1 MLSLTKQQLTDK
13 KRSKTLLINDIRV
26 VRYSEHVARPTKSPV
41 VRSFVGTTPSEEHH
55 PLRAQIRGAGYFN
68 RIGPG
73 IVTGA
78 ADDDPSGI
86 GTYSQIG
93 ATQGYRSL
101 WVAPFLLPFAFAI
114 QEACAR
120 IALVTGEGLARVIK
134 RRFPAPILYLMVSLV
149 AIANTVNIAADLS
162 SMAAVIRMFIPSNQ
176 MTTVV
181 LIAVLI
187 AVAEIVIPYHQYARV
202 LRWLCL
208 SLLSYVVVLFVA
220 NVNWSLVSTGLTSIS
235 ISWTKTDIAALI
247 ALAGTTISP
256 YLFFWQAAEEMEEGL
271 HAPDISVTHI
281 HAMRGDVFAGMLSGV
296 FVMFAIMTT
305 TAATL
310 FGTGLTNITS
320 PEQAAAAL
328 RPIAG
333 DFAGVIFALG
343 ILGTG
348 LLAVPV
354 LAGSTAYAVSEA
366 FGWRES
372 LERKPSQAKQF
383 YAVISASMIIAL
395 LLNLIGINPMQSLV
409 MAAILNGVTAPILM
423 IVIWKI
429 SRDRQL
435 LGEWTSAWW
444 SSLLVGLGTLLMIS
458 LPIFWLFAS

>member
-1 MLSLTKQQLTDK
+1 MA
-13 KRSKTLLINDIRV
+13 RNSKTTAI
-26 VRYSEHVARPTKSPV
+26 K
-41 VRSFVGTTPSEEHH
+41 SFVGATPIEEHH
-55 PLRAQIRGAGYFN
+55 PIRAQIRGAGYFN

-93 ATQGYRSL
+93 AVQGYRAL

-134 RRFPAPILYLMVSLV
+134 RRFPAPVLYLMVLLV

-162 SMAAVIRMFIPSNQ
+162 SMAAVLGMFIPLHQ
-176 MTTVV
+176 LFTVV
-181 LIAVLI
+181 LIAVLVS
-187 AVAEIVIPYHQYARV
+187 VAEIVIPYHRYARV

-220 NVNWSLVSTGLTSIS
+220 KVDWPQVFAGLTHIS
-235 ISWTKTDIAALI
+235 LSFTKTDISALI

-271 HAPDISVTHI
+271 HAPDISQTHV

-310 FGTGLTNITS
+310 YGTGLTNITS

-333 DFAGVIFALG
+333 DFAGLLFALG

-383 YAVISASMIIAL
+383 YAVIAASMAIAL
-395 LLNLIGINPMQSLV
+395 ALNLLGINPMQSLV
-409 MAAILNGVTAPILM
+409 LAAIINGISAPILM
-423 IVIWKI
+423 LVIWNI
-429 SRDRQL
+429 ARDRQL
-435 LGEWTSAWW
+435 LGPWRSPLW
-444 SSLLVGLGTLLMIS
+444 STTLVGIGTLLMIS
-458 LPIFWLFAS
+458 LPIAWLFAR

>member
-1 MLSLTKQQLTDK
+1 MENADQPPKFKAYLGFAEKEQ
-13 KRSKTLLINDIRV
+13 
-26 VRYSEHVARPTKSPV
+26 
-41 VRSFVGTTPSEEHH
+41 HH
-55 PLRAQIRGAGYFN
+55 PIRAQIQSAGYFN

-86 GTYSQIG
+86 GTYSQVG
-93 ATQGYRSL
+93 AVQGYRSL
-101 WVAPFLLPFAFAI
+101 WVAPVLLPLAFAV

-134 RRFPAPILYLMVSLV
+134 RRYPKAVLYLMISLV

-162 SMAAVIRMFIPSNQ
+162 SMAAVIRMFVPVSQFFLVIVL
-176 MTTVV
+176 TFVV
-181 LIAVLI
+181 LAAEVL
-187 AVAEIVIPYHQYARV
+187 IPYHRYARV

-208 SLLSYVVVLFVA
+208 SLLSYVAVLFIA
-220 NVNWSLVSTGLTSIS
+220 NINWSAVIAGLTSIS
-235 ISWTKTDIAALI
+235 ITWSKTDLAALI
-247 ALAGTTISP
+247 AIAGTTISP

-271 HAPDISVTHI
+271 HAPDISTTHI

-296 FVMFAIMTT
+296 FVMFAIMAT

-310 FGTGLTNITS
+310 FGTGITAITS

-328 RPIAG
+328 KPIAG
-333 DFAGVIFALG
+333 DFASGLFALG

-372 LERKPSQAKQF
+372 LERKPSEAKQF
-383 YAVISASMIIAL
+383 YSVLVASMFIAL
-395 LLNLIGINPMQSLV
+395 LLNLAGINPMQSLIL
-409 MAAILNGVTAPILM
+409 AAVINGVTAPILLV
-423 IVIWKI
+423 VIWQLSK
-429 SRDRQL
+429 DRQL
-435 LGEWTSAWW
+435 LGQWAAPWW
-444 SSLLVGLGTLLMIS
+444 SSTLVGIATMAMFA
-458 LPIFWLFAS
+458 LPIAWLFAN

>member
-1 MLSLTKQQLTDK
+1 MGF
-13 KRSKTLLINDIRV
+13 I
-26 VRYSEHVARPTKSPV
+26 KSSNNEQPLEN
-41 VRSFVGTTPSEEHH
+41 SDTPGRFGKHH
-55 PLRAQIRGAGYFN
+55 PVRAQIRGVGYFS

-93 ATQGYRSL
+93 AIQGYRSL
-101 WVAPFLLPFAFAI
+101 WVAPVLLPFAFAI

-134 RRFPAPILYLMVSLV
+134 RRFPAPVLFLMVALV

-162 SMAAVIRMFIPSNQ
+162 SMAAVIRMFIPVNQ
-176 MTTVV
+176 VLTVV
-181 LIAVLI
+181 VLAGLIAF
-187 AVAEIVIPYHQYARV
+187 AEILIPYHQYAKV

-220 NVNWSLVSTGLTSIS
+220 NVNWTAVWNGVTSIS
-235 ISWTKTDIAALI
+235 IEWTKTDLAALI

-256 YLFFWQAAEEMEEGL
+256 YLFFWQAAEEVESGHYEVEVSTEHMN
-271 HAPDISVTHI
+271 
-281 HAMRGDVFAGMLSGV
+281 AMRGDVFAGMLSGV

-310 FGTGLTNITS
+310 FESGITS
-320 PEQAAAAL
+320 ITTPEQVAEAL

-333 DFAGVIFALG
+333 DFAGVVFALG

-348 LLAVPV
+348 LLAIPV
-354 LAGSTAYAVSEA
+354 LAGSTAYAVSEV

-372 LERKPSQAKQF
+372 LEQRPSQAKQF
-383 YAVISASMIIAL
+383 YAVIAISMVVAL
-395 LLNLIGINPMQSLV
+395 LLNLLGINPMQSLV
-409 MAAILNGVTAPILM
+409 LAAIINGLTAPALM

-429 SRDRQL
+429 SRDETL
-435 LGEWTSAWW
+435 LGKWRSPWW
-444 SSLLVGLGTLLMIS
+444 STSLVGIGTLMMIS
-458 LPIFWLFAS
+458 LPVLWLLAS